1 MSQSRDNNMMCNIW
15 ATSTEMQVHRDQ
27 LDIGYL
33 LCIEEEKCKIKSS
46 RLDLIDPVA
55 TIQKYQK
62 FTVMDLLL

>member
-1 MSQSRDNNMMCNIW
+1 MMCNIW

-33 LCIEEEKCKIKSS
+33 LCIKEETCKIKSF
-46 RLDLIDPVA
+46 RPDLIDPVA